1 MLKQRVITSLWG
13 LLLLIVTNWFGSP
26 WFTLLIAIW
35 GLLACYEFYNLITTT
50 GAKPQ
55 TYFGLIWSLLFII
68 SQDSQLQAFINRGFD
83 INLITPLLLTS
94 AVVIS
99 LICLLS
105 YSPKE
110 KAFISWAWMM
120 AGILYIGW
128 LTSYLVAIRGFDYG
142 RNWAFFVLFV
152 TFASDT
158 SAYLV
163 GSTLGRHYLAPYISP
178 KKTWEGAIGGG
189 IGAVL
194 VSLIFILPTTLNLPI
209 TAWQAILAGLLVSF
223 FGQLGDMVKSLFK
236 RNMRAKDSGKLLPGH
251 GGFLDRLDSVLFAA
265 VVIYYYVIWV
275 IR

>member
-13 LLLLIVTNWFGSP
+13 LLLLIVTNWFGSL
-26 WFTLLIAIW
+26 WFTLLVAIW

-68 SQDSQLQAFINRGFD
+68 SQDSQLQAFLASRFNT
-83 INLITPLLLTS
+83 NLITPLLLTA

-99 LICLLS
+99 LICLLR

-110 KAFISWAWMM
+110 RAFISWAWTM

-142 RNWAFFVLFV
+142 RNWVFFALFV

-158 SAYLV
+158 SADLV
-163 GSTLGRHYLAPYISP
+163 GSTLGKHHLAPYISP

-189 IGAVL
+189 IGAILASL
-194 VSLIFILPTTLNLPI
+194 VFILPTTLNLPL
-209 TAWQAILAGLLVSF
+209 TLWQAILAGLLASI
-223 FGQLGDMVKSLFK
+223 FGQLGDLVKSLFK
-236 RNMRAKDSGKLLPGH
+236 RNMGAKDSSKLLPGH
-251 GGFLDRLDSVLFAA
+251 GGFLDRLDSVLFA
-265 VVIYYYVIWV
+265 VVVVYYYVIWV